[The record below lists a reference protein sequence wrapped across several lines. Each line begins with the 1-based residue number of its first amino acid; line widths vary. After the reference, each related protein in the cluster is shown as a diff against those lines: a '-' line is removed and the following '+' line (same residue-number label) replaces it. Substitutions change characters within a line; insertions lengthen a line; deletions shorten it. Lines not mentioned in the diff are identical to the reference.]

1 MVVFALDHSQTP
13 LPPYQMITV
22 ISGLPGAGKSAQLA
36 RIAISLL
43 YRNRRY
49 FKRSKKR
56 RLLYTNLKLAPAV
69 LAEFDGFVREWVD
82 PAELVKIR
90 DADVLWDEIATHLD
104 STQWQNMSLELKRWL
119 QQHRKFGI
127 ELYGTAQDFAQV
139 DKSFRRLTSD
149 LIHVTKLF
157 GTRDKSATRPEVK
170 HVFVISLKKTLDPQ
184 IYDELTSKFGGGGLP
199 WPMLIT
205 KKDIEIFDTTAEV
218 KMGKYPPLRHIEREC
233 EDVGCGHVKTLHV

>member
-1 MVVFALDHSQTP
+1 
-13 LPPYQMITV
+13 MIIV

-36 RIAISLL
+36 RIAIGLL
-43 YRNRRY
+43 YRNKKY
-49 FKRSKKR
+49 FKKSGVR
-56 RLLYTNLKLAPAV
+56 RLLYTNLKLSSKV
-69 LAEFDGFVREWVD
+69 LAEFDGFVCEWVD
-82 PAELVKIR
+82 PAQLTKIR

-104 STQWQNMSLELKRWL
+104 ATQWQNMSLELKRWL

-149 LIHVTKLF
+149 LIHVTKII
-157 GTRDKSATRPEVK
+157 GTRDKSATQPEVK
-170 HVFVISLKKTLDPQ
+170 RVFVISIKRTLDPQ
-184 IYDELTSKFGGGGLP
+184 AYDEEKSKFSGGGLP

-205 KKDIEIFDTTAEV
+205 KKDIEIFDTNAEV

-233 EDVGCGHVKTLHV
+233 EDSGCGHVKTLHV